1 MDKSM
6 QPAARHGPKLC
17 EAQAAIPIHVE
28 FREHLRD
35 LAQAVAPPTS
45 LFRAVTKQCHA
56 EVPRAYRTSLL
67 EVKNLENLRNP
78 LLVAVDIRRD
88 QRREQQGVVDIAIF
102 LTVEGGH
109 KVPQLG
115 QAHDVPQTTTAAE
128 ARRSPWRGAAEVDA
142 KGDGPPMRLSEGVEE
157 DPGVGVGVSSE
168 TPERLFTNNRMRPRK
183 WKPERVVGVADPGEA
198 NEEAIGDGI
207 VAAP

>member
-128 ARRSPWRGAAEVDA
+128 ARRSPWRGAAEVRCQRRWAADA
-142 KGDGPPMRLSEGVEE
+142 ALRGRGGGPGCWRRSLL
-157 DPGVGVGVSSE
+157 
-168 TPERLFTNNRMRPRK
+168 RNAR
-183 WKPERVVGVADPGEA
+183 EA
-198 NEEAIGDGI
+198 LHQQSD
-207 VAAP
+207 AAA